1 MRRERN
7 IPAKS
12 TPPSGD
18 SPRDSAL
25 AADCSVA
32 RSTVQSRHRS
42 PWMLFSG
49 LFLDLATF
57 TWAMRLFWSS
67 LARGIS
73 CKKYLFI
80 MEIVNTQP
88 AVLAGKM
95 SANAF
100 MPGTKM

>member
-7 IPAKS
+7 IPARS

-18 SPRDSAL
+18 SPEDSAS
-25 AADCSVA
+25 AADRVTTGYCGAISASLPLDV
-32 RSTVQSRHRS
+32 VHR
-42 PWMLFSG
+42 PV
-49 LFLDLATF
+49 LDLATF

-80 MEIVNTQP
+80 MVIVNTQP
-88 AVLAGKM
+88 AALAGKM

-100 MPGTKM
+100 MPRTKM

>member
-1 MRRERN
+1 MGLDPDERL
-7 IPAKS
+7 A
-12 TPPSGD
+12 D
-18 SPRDSAL
+18 FPRGNPTFDLEAVQIYGAISASL
-25 AADCSVA
+25 PLDV
-32 RSTVQSRHRS
+32 VQR
-42 PWMLFSG
+42 PVLG
-49 LFLDLATF
+49 LATF

-80 MEIVNTQP
+80 MVIVNTQP